1 MKVCLNLVVKIMH
14 YDLKIPFRLNEPFDV
29 SRVNRV
35 YNQYRN
41 YNYKILVEVQNT
53 KGISSWQIKQL
64 PPNVLI
70 RVAGGY
76 DDEKCRNGHFG
87 GNGYFDSVIYTRNET
102 IKILEE
108 IEKIES
114 GIKSDWS
121 DIQKVVYVYDRL
133 KRQIMYDPKYKNK
146 PSSEVRSLRGL
157 LTKQAVCAGYA
168 IIFKELM
175 DRQGIKCEYVEGYT
189 NPNNTGGHSWNIIT
203 INGKKYPIDLTWDNT
218 NFRSGRFGTFD
229 YLGQDIETFSREH
242 YPWRNEPT
250 QNYRRT
256 LSRIDPKI
264 IEKIYS
270 QINRDTDY
278 KTTTYSCTRGDGTNF
293 IIAQI
298 GHIPAVG
305 RDYYRY
311 YYAEISA
318 DGRRET
324 PRIFYGTENITE
336 LVEKK
341 KFGEYIDH
349 YYEKA
354 IGDVLFSQNN
364 IANSISQNTNY
375 IGGLETSVYSNYYEV
390 IKPEEHKRYFSYPT
404 KTFRRSDGSI
414 FIAQKTPSIIEVKGI
429 KVMKYIILEM
439 VRENGKEHLKENI
452 VFTEKDFF
460 LDKSQAMVDDYLSRS
475 RLDRKLRDAGSYI
488 GYYSSGTR
496 YYNPDLLKF
505 FDTSKRIDIDPPAPK
520 KPMIKLPSFCELE
533 FLATT
538 YETFYE
544 GNKIKVRDIITKEV
558 LNDEKTIIK
567 AKFAN
572 IWLSSAGLKRT
583 PGDARFGEAQAFSNG
598 AKEIYDIM
606 CKKLQ
611 ESCQKNSVIDTI
623 YLFKFFYEYSYSYE
637 DAEKIIANLFN
648 SIERT
653 EEINRLFLASVG
665 IEEHYTQEKP
675 TTLYSV
681 NYAYNLAYPSFRHSP
696 RIM

>member
-1 MKVCLNLVVKIMH
+1 MH

-76 DDEKCRNGHFG
+76 DDEKVWRNKNLHYE
-87 GNGYFDSVIYTRNET
+87 NGETGEYYETAVIYTRNET

-108 IEKIES
+108 IEKIEA
-114 GIKSDWS
+114 GIKSNWS

-133 KRQIMYDPKYKNK
+133 KRQIMYDPKHENK

-157 LTKQAVCAGYA
+157 ITKQTVCAGYA
-168 IIFKELM
+168 IIFKEIM
-175 DRQGIKCEYVEGYT
+175 DRQGIKCEYVEGNKNT
-189 NPNNTGGHSWNIIT
+189 PNLRAHAWNIVT

-218 NFRSGRFGTFD
+218 KFRSGRFETFD
-229 YLGQDIETFSREH
+229 FLGQDIETFSREH
-242 YPWRNEPT
+242 YPDPWEPT
-250 QNYRRT
+250 QNYRYT
-256 LSRIDPKI
+256 LSQIDHKI
-264 IEKIYS
+264 IKKIYS

-278 KTTTYSCTRGDGTNF
+278 KTTTYSCTRGDGSKFT
-293 IIAQI
+293 IAQI
-298 GHIPAVG
+298 GHIPVVG

-311 YYAEISA
+311 YYADISA

-341 KFGEYIDH
+341 KFGKYIDR

-354 IGDVLFSQNN
+354 IGDVLFSKNN

-375 IGGLETSVYSNYYEV
+375 IGGLETSVYGNYYEV

-414 FIAQKTPSIIEVKGI
+414 FIAQKIPSIIEVKGI

-439 VRENGKEHLKENI
+439 VREDGREHLKENI

-460 LDKSQAMVDDYLSRS
+460 LDNSQRMVDDFLSRS

-488 GYYSSGTR
+488 GYYSSGIR
-496 YYNPDLLKF
+496 YYNPDLLKH
-505 FDTSKRIDIDPPAPK
+505 FDTSKRIDIDPPVPK
-520 KPMIKLPSFCELE
+520 KPTIKLPSFYELE

-544 GNKIKVRDIITKEV
+544 GNKIKVRDIKTKEV

-583 PGDARFGEAQAFSNG
+583 PGDVRFGETQAFSSE
-598 AKEIYDIM
+598 AKKLYDIM

-611 ESCQKNSVIDTI
+611 ESCKKNSVIDTVD
-623 YLFKFFYEYSYSYE
+623 LFKFIYEYSYHYK
-637 DAEKIIANLFN
+637 DGEKIIANLFN

-653 EEINRLFLASVG
+653 EEINKLFLASVG

-681 NYAYNLAYPSFRHSP
+681 NYAYNLAYPSFGHSS